1 MYEYHTVASIVSDG
15 ARCSTCNFLSLN
27 LIERYAMN
35 SSFIIMRVHCD
46 EALRL
51 IDFTIQDNRFM
62 FKRICVYTFTD
73 KGDKHH
79 DTMELGR

>member
-1 MYEYHTVASIVSDG
+1 MYEYYTVAAIVADG

-27 LIERYAMN
+27 VVEGYAMN
-35 SSFIIMRVHCD
+35 SSFIILRVHGD
-46 EALRL
+46 EASRP
-51 IDFTIQDNRFM
+51 IDLTIQANRFM

-73 KGDKHH
+73 KGDTHH